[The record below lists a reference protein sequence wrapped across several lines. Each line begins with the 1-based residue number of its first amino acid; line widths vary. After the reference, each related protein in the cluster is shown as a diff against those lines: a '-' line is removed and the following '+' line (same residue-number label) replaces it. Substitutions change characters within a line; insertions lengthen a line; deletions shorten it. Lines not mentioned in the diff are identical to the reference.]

1 MKARPDLLAP
11 DAARRRRDPDWA
23 ADLRRYGLRR
33 PFLKEQSIW
42 AVAVYRFG
50 RRVDARPDGVAKR
63 LLTAGYWL
71 AFRVVETVAGISLPK
86 AARIGGGLRIWHFGG
101 VFVHPGAV
109 IGRNCTLRQGVTI
122 GNRHEGGPAPVI
134 GDDVEFGAYA
144 QVLGG
149 VRIGRG
155 CRIGALAVVLCDVP
169 DGATA
174 VGAPAR
180 IVGGRGGAAQRMT
193 DEEVQFVEE
202 ELVVE
207 GGR

>member
-1 MKARPDLLAP
+1 M
-11 DAARRRRDPDWA
+11 RRDPEWA

-50 RRVDARPDGVAKR
+50 RRVDARREGVAKQ

-71 AFRVVETVAGISLPK
+71 AFRLVETVVGVSLPK
-86 AARIGGGLRIWHFGG
+86 AAHIGGGLRIWHFGG

-149 VRIGRG
+149 VRIGKG
-155 CRIGALAVVLCDVP
+155 CRIGALAVVLCDLP

-180 IVGGRGGAAQRMT
+180 IVATRAAPCPVAQQEAQQEAEHVA
-193 DEEVQFVEE
+193 DV

-207 GGR
+207 GER